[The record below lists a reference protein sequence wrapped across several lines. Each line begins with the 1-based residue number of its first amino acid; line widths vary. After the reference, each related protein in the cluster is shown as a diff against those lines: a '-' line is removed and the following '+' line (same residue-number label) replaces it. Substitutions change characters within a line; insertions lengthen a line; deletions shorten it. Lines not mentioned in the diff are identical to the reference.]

1 MDRLPLSQIL
11 FISIPEALA
20 VTFLATVLIKLEG
33 ELNKKVLV
41 GIFTAIVSNLL
52 RPYLGSYVLNILI
65 YDMIL
70 IMFILVFLRANIF
83 DTVMGVL
90 VATAIYAVIEFIN
103 ITFATFLLKI
113 SPVEI
118 IQNFWLRVR
127 VFTPQLLTVIL
138 LIYLL
143 VKHDISL
150 K

>member
-20 VTFLATVLIKLEG
+20 VTFLATVLIRLEG
-33 ELNKKVLV
+33 EFNKKVLA
-41 GIFTAIVSNLL
+41 GIFTAIASNLL

-65 YDMIL
+65 YDVIL
-70 IMFILVFLRANIF
+70 IMFIRVFLRTNIF

-103 ITFATFLLKI
+103 MTFATWLLKI

-118 IQNFWLRVR
+118 IENFWLRVI
-127 VFTPQLLTVIL
+127 VFSPQLLAVIL

-143 VKHDISL
+143 VRHDISL